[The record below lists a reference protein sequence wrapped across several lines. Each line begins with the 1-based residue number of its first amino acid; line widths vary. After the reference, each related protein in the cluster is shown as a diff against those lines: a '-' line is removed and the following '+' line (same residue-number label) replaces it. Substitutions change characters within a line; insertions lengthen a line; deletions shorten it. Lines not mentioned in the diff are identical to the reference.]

1 MPLGTLDRSPPPFFR
16 QGPSALTKLAFFSA
30 LAVFLM
36 AADTRFAA
44 VAALRA
50 ALATALAPVE
60 RTLLVPIE
68 LARGAA
74 QYATGLQQAI
84 AAEDAARV
92 QLVRQAERA
101 TRADALEKENAR
113 LRGLLELRQRLAAR
127 SIAAETL
134 YQASDIY
141 SRKVIIDRGSTQGI
155 VPGSPVINEFGVLGQ
170 VTRVYPLSSEVTLLT
185 DKDAAIPVLDTRTQ
199 ARSIA
204 YGLPGGAGMELRF
217 VAANADVKVGDAL
230 TTSGVDA
237 VYPPGV
243 PVATVTSVERKSD
256 AGFAR
261 IGLALVAAPDGV
273 RHVLVLEPIGVQL
286 PPRPDVAPAANAAL
300 APAGKKARV
309 K

>member
-1 MPLGTLDRSPPPFFR
+1 
-16 QGPSALTKLAFFSA
+16 
-30 LAVFLM
+30 
-36 AADTRFAA
+36 
-44 VAALRA
+44 
-50 ALATALAPVE
+50 
-60 RTLLVPIE
+60 
-68 LARGAA
+68 
-74 QYATGLQQAI
+74 
-84 AAEDAARV
+84 
-92 QLVRQAERA
+92 
-101 TRADALEKENAR
+101 
-113 LRGLLELRQRLAAR
+113 
-127 SIAAETL
+127 
-134 YQASDIY
+134 
-141 SRKVIIDRGSTQGI
+141 
-155 VPGSPVINEFGVLGQ
+155 VLGQ